1 MEVLAIIPAR
11 GGSKGVPRKNLR
23 LLLGKPLIAH
33 TIEQSLQAKS
43 VKRTVVST
51 EDAEIAAT
59 ARQYG
64 AEVILRPDDL
74 ATDSATSESALSHV
88 LDYLLRNEAYEPD
101 IIVFLQCTSP
111 IRKPSDIDDAMSLF
125 VREKG
130 DSLVSVTPWHGFIWR
145 RKDGEGIPENFDYQ
159 NRPRRQQIPEHFRE
173 NGSIFIF
180 KPWILEK
187 YNNRLGGK
195 ILLYSMDFWSGFE
208 ADTLEDFALCEW
220 ILQNVGLT
228 GFGAKVE

>member
-23 LLLGKPLIAH
+23 LLLDKPLIAH
-33 TIEQSLQAKS
+33 TIEQSLQAKL

-51 EDAEIAAT
+51 EDAEIAAA
-59 ARQYG
+59 ARKYG

-74 ATDSATSESALSHV
+74 AIDSATSESALLHV
-88 LDYLLRNEAYEPD
+88 LDYLHRNETYEPD

-111 IRKPSDIDDAMSLF
+111 IRKPSDIDEAISLF
-125 VREKG
+125 VREEG
-130 DSLVSVTPWHGFIWR
+130 DSLVSVAPWHGFIWCTDDR
-145 RKDGEGIPENFDYQ
+145 GAQSVNFDCRR
-159 NRPRRQQIPEHFRE
+159 RPRRQELQEEYRE

-180 KPWILEK
+180 KPWVLRQ

-195 ILLYSMDFWSGFE
+195 IVLYPMDYWSAFE
-208 ADTLEDFALCEW
+208 TDTLEEFALCEW
-220 ILQNVGLT
+220 IL
-228 GFGAKVE
+228 KRHS